1 MAFDGLITKS
11 VVYELNT
18 CLIGGKIDRIFCPN
32 SNEVLL
38 GVYSSGIKYA
48 LNINI
53 SSNNYRINLTTNA
66 SPNPLVAS
74 NFCMVLR
81 KYLLNTRISKIYSID
96 LERITG

>member
-38 GVYSSGIKYA
+38 GVYS
-48 LNINI
+48 
-53 SSNNYRINLTTNA
+53 
-66 SPNPLVAS
+66 
-74 NFCMVLR
+74 C
-81 KYLLNTRISKIYSID
+81 LLYTSD
-96 LERITG
+96 AADD